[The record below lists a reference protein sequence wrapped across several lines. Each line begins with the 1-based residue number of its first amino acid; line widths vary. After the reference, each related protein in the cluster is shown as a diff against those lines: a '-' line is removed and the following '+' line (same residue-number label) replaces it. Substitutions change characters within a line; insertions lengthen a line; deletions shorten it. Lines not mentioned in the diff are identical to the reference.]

1 MNASTERSQTYK
13 LDTNNITC
21 SKKGPDPSE
30 LNNARDMLNNQCLK
44 FKYIFNLDNLHQNR

>member
-13 LDTNNITC
+13 SDTNKITRI
-21 SKKGPDPSE
+21 KKGPDPSE

-44 FKYIFNLDNLHQNR
+44 FKYTLNLDNLDQNR